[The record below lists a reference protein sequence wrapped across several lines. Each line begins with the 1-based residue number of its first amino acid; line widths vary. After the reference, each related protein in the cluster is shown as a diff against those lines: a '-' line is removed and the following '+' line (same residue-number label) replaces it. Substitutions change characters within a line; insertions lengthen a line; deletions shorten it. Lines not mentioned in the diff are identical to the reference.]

1 MDIYNVIKKPLMNEA
16 TALDDS
22 KGKYYFIVD
31 KRATKL
37 DVRAAIE
44 KLFADVEVKSV
55 HTMNY
60 RGKPKRR
67 GLVVS
72 KRSNFKKAIVTLKKG
87 EIDFYKEDETEEEE

>member
-1 MDIYNVIKKPLMNEA
+1 MDIYNVIKKPLMTEA

-31 KRATKL
+31 TRATKL
-37 DVRAAIE
+37 DVKAAVE
-44 KLFADVEVKSV
+44 KLFNVEVKSV
-55 HTMNY
+55 NTMLY

-72 KRSNFKKAIVTLKKG
+72 KRANFKKAVVTLRTG
-87 EIDFYKEDETEEEE
+87 EIDFYKEDEVEEE

>member
-1 MDIYNVIKKPLMNEA
+1 MNIYNVIKKPLMTEA

-31 KRATKL
+31 TRATKL
-37 DVRAAIE
+37 DIKNAVE
-44 KLFADVEVKSV
+44 KLFEVDVKSV
-55 HTMNY
+55 NTMIY

-72 KRSNFKKAIVTLKKG
+72 KKANFKKAIVTLREG
-87 EIDFYKEDETEEEE
+87 EIDFYKEDEVEEE